1 MKCPTCGLMQVAG
14 STCKSCG
21 GPLGGPAPRTS
32 PEQPPQPEMS
42 LAVPGGEGPTKQLKK
57 ISVVLGVGLLVLAA
71 WGLIGFG
78 GLKLWRYGSQLAEE
92 SQAYVDEVIPKIV
105 SSWDAKALMERAGPE
120 LISTA
125 SPEKLE
131 KIFRAFSDRLG
142 PLEQYEGSR
151 GQAHVSV
158 TPQTGKV
165 TVASYVA
172 EATFQKGKAL
182 IEVNL
187 VMRDRGWQIVG
198 FFVRSDALVP

>member
-1 MKCPTCGLMQVAG
+1 MQIG
-14 STCKSCG
+14 GPTCKSCG
-21 GPLGGPAPRTS
+21 GPLGGSAPRPS
-32 PEQPPQPEMS
+32 PVQPPQPEMD
-42 LAVPGGEGPTKQLKK
+42 LAPTGGEAPTKRLKK
-57 ISVVLGVGLLVLAA
+57 IFVVLGVGLLALVA
-71 WGLIGFG
+71 WGLIEFG
-78 GLKLWRYGSQLAEE
+78 GLKLWRYGSQLAAG
-92 SQAYVDEVIPKIV
+92 SQAYVDEVIPEIV

-131 KIFRAFSDRLG
+131 KIFQAFSDRLG
-142 PLEQYEGSR
+142 PLERYEGSR

-198 FFVRSDALVP
+198 FFIRSDVLVP